1 MPSGSGAFARNLLPA
16 LAGCAV
22 TLAFSL
28 PCASQEV
35 RTGDFVLAATQGREV
50 VVLPAGQ
57 ASGTVRQER
66 GTVYGYAFES
76 GGRRVHVI
84 EFEGEVFRAATPL
97 EGPASRIAFD
107 PSRRTFVPLLPSIR
121 VEVESRDR
129 LEAVAKQFGSANSV
143 YFDRLGFG
151 IIDLPADLHP
161 LKAIERLNTVSGPAR
176 ASIRL
181 RRPPL
186 EWR

>member
-1 MPSGSGAFARNLLPA
+1 MGVTSSSVRKSLPA
-16 LAGCAV
+16 FLGLAI

-28 PCASQEV
+28 PCAAQEA
-35 RTGDFVLAATQGREV
+35 RSGDFVLAAAQGREV
-50 VVLPAGQ
+50 VVLPTEQ

-76 GGRRVHVI
+76 GDRRVHVI

-107 PSRRTFVPLLPSIR
+107 PSRRTFVPLLPGIR
-121 VEVESRDR
+121 VEVESRER
-129 LEAVAKQFGSANSV
+129 LNAVAKLLGSTNSV

-151 IIDLPADLHP
+151 FIDLPEDLHP
-161 LKAIERLNTVSGPAR
+161 LEAIERLKTVSAQAR

>member
-1 MPSGSGAFARNLLPA
+1 MA
-16 LAGCAV
+16 LAVCVSA
-22 TLAFSL
+22 
-28 PCASQEV
+28 ASQEPQ
-35 RTGDFVLAATQGREV
+35 GSDFVLAAAQGREV
-50 VVLPAGQ
+50 VVLPTEQ
-57 ASGTVRQER
+57 TSGTVRQER

-76 GGRRVHVI
+76 GERRVHVI
-84 EFEGEVFRAATPL
+84 EFEGEIFRAATPL

-129 LEAVAKQFGSANSV
+129 LNAVAKLFGSTNPV

-151 IIDLPADLHP
+151 IIDLPEDLHP
-161 LKAIERLNTVSGPAR
+161 LEAIARLKTVSGAAR

>member
-1 MPSGSGAFARNLLPA
+1 MGVTRSSARKPLLA
-16 LAGCAV
+16 LLGLAIP
-22 TLAFSL
+22 LAFSL
-28 PCASQEV
+28 PSAAQEV
-35 RTGDFVLAATQGREV
+35 RTDDFVLAATQGREV
-50 VVLPAGQ
+50 VVLPTEQ

-107 PSRRTFVPLLPSIR
+107 PSRRTFAPLLPSIR
-121 VEVESRDR
+121 VEVESRDK
-129 LEAVAKQFGSANSV
+129 LDAVAKLFGSANSV

-151 IIDLPADLHP
+151 IVDLPEDLHP
-161 LKAIERLNTVSGPAR
+161 LKAIERLKTVSGPAR

>member
-1 MPSGSGAFARNLLPA
+1 MTASSARKLLLAFPGLAIALAFAVSA
-16 LAGCAV
+16 AA
-22 TLAFSL
+22 
-28 PCASQEV
+28 QEV
-35 RTGDFVLAATQGREV
+35 RTGDFVLAAAQGREV
-50 VVLPAGQ
+50 VVLPTEQ
-57 ASGTVRQER
+57 ASGSVRQER

-76 GGRRVHVI
+76 GDRRVHVI

-107 PSRRTFVPLLPSIR
+107 PSRRTFAPLLPSIR
-121 VEVESRDR
+121 VEVENRDR
-129 LEAVAKQFGSANSV
+129 LNDIAKLLGSANSV
-143 YFDRLGFG
+143 YFDQLGFG
-151 IIDLPADLHP
+151 FIDLPEDLHP
-161 LKAIERLNTVSGPAR
+161 LEAIERLKTVSGPAR

>member
-1 MPSGSGAFARNLLPA
+1 MGVRPSSARKPLLALLGLAIPLAFAIPA
-16 LAGCAV
+16 AA
-22 TLAFSL
+22 
-28 PCASQEV
+28 QEV
-35 RTGDFVLAATQGREV
+35 RTHNFVLAAAQGREV
-50 VVLPAGQ
+50 VVLPTGQ
-57 ASGTVRQER
+57 ASGTVRRER

-76 GGRRVHVI
+76 GGRRVHMI

-121 VEVESRDR
+121 VEAESRDR
-129 LEAVAKQFGSANSV
+129 LDAAAKMLGSANPV
-143 YFDRLGFG
+143 YFDQLGFG

-161 LKAIERLNTVSGPAR
+161 LEAIERLNTVSGGPR

>member
-1 MPSGSGAFARNLLPA
+1 MGVTRSSVRKPLLALLGLAVPLTFAIPA
-16 LAGCAV
+16 AA
-22 TLAFSL
+22 
-28 PCASQEV
+28 QEV
-35 RTGDFVLAATQGREV
+35 RTDDFVVTAAQGREV
-50 VVLPAGQ
+50 VVLPTLQ
-57 ASGTVRQER
+57 ASGTVRQAR
-66 GTVYGYAFES
+66 GRVYGYAFES

-121 VEVESRDR
+121 VEAESRDR
-129 LEAVAKQFGSANSV
+129 LEAAAKLFGSANPV
-143 YFDRLGFG
+143 YFEQLGFG
-151 IIDLPADLHP
+151 IIDLPEDVHP
-161 LKAIERLNTVSGPAR
+161 LEAIERLKTVSGGPR

>member
-1 MPSGSGAFARNLLPA
+1 MGVTASSARKLLLAFLG
-16 LAGCAV
+16 LAIP
-22 TLAFSL
+22 LAFSA
-28 PCASQEV
+28 PSAAQEV
-35 RTGDFVLAATQGREV
+35 RTDDFVLAAAQGREV
-50 VVLPAGQ
+50 VVLPTEQ
-57 ASGTVRQER
+57 ASGGARPRQ
-66 GTVYGYAFES
+66 GAVNGYSFES
-76 GGRRVHVI
+76 GKRRVHVI

-129 LEAVAKQFGSANSV
+129 LNAVARLFGSTNPV

-151 IIDLPADLHP
+151 IIDLPEDLHP
-161 LKAIERLNTVSGPAR
+161 LEAIERLKAVYGQAR

>member
-1 MPSGSGAFARNLLPA
+1 MA
-16 LAGCAV
+16 LAVCVSA
-22 TLAFSL
+22 
-28 PCASQEV
+28 ASQEPQG
-35 RTGDFVLAATQGREV
+35 GDFTVASAQGREV
-50 VVLPAGQ
+50 VVMPTEQ
-57 ASGTVRQER
+57 ASGGARPRQ
-66 GTVYGYAFES
+66 GPVNGYS
-76 GGRRVHVI
+76 YDDGDRRVHVI

-121 VEVESRDR
+121 VEAESRYR
-129 LEAVAKQFGSANSV
+129 LDAAAKLLGSANPV
-143 YFDRLGFG
+143 YFDQLGFG

-161 LKAIERLNTVSGPAR
+161 LKAIERLNTVSGQAR